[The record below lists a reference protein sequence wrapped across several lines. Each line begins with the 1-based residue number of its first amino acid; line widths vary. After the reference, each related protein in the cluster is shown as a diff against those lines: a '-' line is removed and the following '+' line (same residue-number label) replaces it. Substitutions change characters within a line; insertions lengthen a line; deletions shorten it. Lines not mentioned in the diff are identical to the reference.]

1 MKVYKFYS
9 PEPNIS
15 NNGIFMPD
23 YMTRLLGWTTVKK
36 YRNWFIASRLKGT
49 FNEIISDIEPD
60 SEEWDELEVEAGD
73 FELIPKRLKS
83 DNNAVIGAVISRIM
97 DAALDMT
104 SMLQFQTNISTLYDI
119 KHIPEKI
126 LTRSFQKDLHILSY
140 DIICDDTCDGFS
152 IEAENIRNGDIPKF
166 WHYLFMNY
174 PYLDIDGTLN
184 VSKNILKYLDS
195 LEEEE

>member
-9 PEPNIS
+9 PELNIS
-15 NNGIFMPD
+15 NSNEFMPE

-73 FELIPKRLKS
+73 FELIPKKLKS

-104 SMLQFQTNISTLYDI
+104 SMLQFQTNISALYDI
-119 KHIPEKI
+119 KHIPKKI
-126 LTRSFQKDLHILSY
+126 LTRSFQKDLYILSY
-140 DIICDDTCDGFS
+140 DIICDDACEGFS

-174 PYLDIDGTLN
+174 PYLDIDGTLS

>member
-9 PEPNIS
+9 PELNIANS
-15 NNGIFMPD
+15 NEFMPE

-73 FELIPKRLKS
+73 FELIPKKLKS

-104 SMLQFQTNISTLYDI
+104 SMLQFQTNISALYNI
-119 KHIPEKI
+119 KHIPEKM
-126 LTRSFQKDLHILSY
+126 LTRSFQKDLYILSY

-174 PYLDIDGTLN
+174 PYLDIDGMLN

>member
-1 MKVYKFYS
+1 M
-9 PEPNIS
+9 
-15 NNGIFMPD
+15 
-23 YMTRLLGWTTVKK
+23 LLSV
-36 YRNWFIASRLKGT
+36 L
-49 FNEIISDIEPD
+49 D
-60 SEEWDELEVEAGD
+60 DELPV
-73 FELIPKRLKS
+73 LKQVVCLLEKIS

-104 SMLQFQTNISTLYDI
+104 SMLQFQTNISALYDI
-119 KHIPEKI
+119 KHIPKKI
-126 LTRSFQKDLHILSY
+126 LTRSFQKDLYILSY
-140 DIICDDTCDGFS
+140 DIICDDACEGFS

-174 PYLDIDGTLN
+174 PYLDIDGTLS

>member
-49 FNEIISDIEPD
+49 FNEIVSDIEPD
-60 SEEWDELEVEAGD
+60 SEEWDELETEAGD
-73 FELIPKRLKS
+73 FELVPTKLKS
-83 DNNAVIGAVISRIM
+83 DNNAVIGAVISRVM
-97 DAALDMT
+97 DAVLDMT
-104 SMLQFQTNISTLYDI
+104 DIPQFQTNISSLYNI
-119 KHIPEKI
+119 KYIPEKI
-126 LTRSFQKDLHILSY
+126 LTRSFQKDLYILSY
-140 DIICDDTCDGFS
+140 DIICDSTCNEFS
-152 IEAENIRNGDIPKF
+152 IKAKNIRNGDIPKF
-166 WHYLFMNY
+166 WNYLFMNY
-174 PYLDIDGTLN
+174 PCIDVDGTLK

>member
-1 MKVYKFYS
+1 MFRKYEDYKMASSWYFV
-9 PEPNIS
+9 ILCH
-15 NNGIFMPD
+15 IF
-23 YMTRLLGWTTVKK
+23 
-36 YRNWFIASRLKGT
+36 
-49 FNEIISDIEPD
+49 FNDSFCTDNQRVIIIS
-60 SEEWDELEVEAGD
+60 
-73 FELIPKRLKS
+73 K
-83 DNNAVIGAVISRIM
+83 
-97 DAALDMT
+97 
-104 SMLQFQTNISTLYDI
+104 TNISTLYDI
-119 KHIPEKI
+119 KHIPEKM

-174 PYLDIDGTLN
+174 PYLDIDGMLN

>member
-1 MKVYKFYS
+1 MKVYKVYS

-73 FELIPKRLKS
+73 FELIPKKLKS

-174 PYLDIDGTLN
+174 PYLDIDGMLN